1 MELAVITAKQVAEL
15 LLMILAGA
23 VCCKAGVFKP
33 KEKSVLSNLLLYLVV
48 PAMVLDSYMV
58 EFDPATFHNLML
70 SFGLGA
76 VVLLVGLGVAFA
88 ATARVK
94 KDVRPIL
101 WFACAFSNAGYM
113 GFPLIRAL
121 FGAEGLLYASGFVTV
136 FNILIWTIGY
146 VVVSGK
152 VDPKETVRAVVTCP
166 CIIAVAAGLVIYL
179 ARIPV
184 PELLTGPIG
193 AIGDMNTPLSMIIT
207 GATIASSDLKKLL
220 KNKNLFLVWAL
231 RMLAIPAVEL
241 VIFGLLGLHGMVPT
255 IVLLLEA
262 CPCAA
267 ITTMFSIQY
276 HHDEELAAGAVVFS
290 TLSSILTLPLYALL
304 VTVVL
309 G

>member
-33 KEKSVLSNLLLYLVV
+33 KEKSVLANLLLYLVV

-58 EFDPATFHNLML
+58 EYDPTTFHNLML
-70 SFGLGA
+70 AFSLGA
-76 VVLLVGLGVAFA
+76 LVLLVGLAAAFA
-88 ATARVK
+88 ATIKVQ
-94 KDVRPIL
+94 KDVRAIL

-113 GFPLIRAL
+113 GFPLIKAL
-121 FGAEGLLYASGFVTV
+121 FGNEGLLYASGFVTV

-146 VVVSGK
+146 VVVSGQ
-152 VDPKETVRAVVTCP
+152 VNPKQTVRAVATCP
-166 CIIAVAAGLVIYL
+166 CIIAVVVGLFLYL
-179 ARIPV
+179 ARIPL
-184 PELLTGPIG
+184 PEILTGPIG

-207 GATIASSDLKKLL
+207 GATIASSDLRKLL
-220 KNKNLFLVWAL
+220 KNKNLFLVWGL

-241 VIFGLLGLHGMVPT
+241 LIFALLGLHGTVPT

-267 ITTMFSIQY
+267 ITTMFAIQF

-304 VTVVL
+304 LTMML

>member
-33 KEKSVLSNLLLYLVV
+33 KEKSVLANLLLYLVV

-58 EFDPATFHNLML
+58 GYDPATFHNLML
-70 SFGLGA
+70 AFGLGA
-76 VVLLVGLGVAFA
+76 LVLLAGLGVAFLA
-88 ATARVK
+88 SFKVQKDARA
-94 KDVRPIL
+94 IL

-113 GFPLIRAL
+113 GFPLIKAL
-121 FGAEGLLYASGFVTV
+121 FGSEGLLYASGFVTI

-146 VVVSGK
+146 VVVSGQ
-152 VDPKETVRAVVTCP
+152 VDPKQTVKAVVTCP
-166 CIIAVAAGLVIYL
+166 CIIAVAAGLIIYL
-179 ARIPV
+179 ARIPL
-184 PELLTGPIG
+184 PEVLTGPIG

-207 GATIASSDLKKLL
+207 GATIASSDLKKLM
-220 KNKNLFLVWAL
+220 KNKNLFLTWGV
-231 RMLAIPAVEL
+231 RMLGVPAVEL
-241 VIFGLLGLHGMVPT
+241 LIFALLGLHGTVPT

-267 ITTMFSIQY
+267 ITTMFAIQF

-304 VTVVL
+304 LTMVL